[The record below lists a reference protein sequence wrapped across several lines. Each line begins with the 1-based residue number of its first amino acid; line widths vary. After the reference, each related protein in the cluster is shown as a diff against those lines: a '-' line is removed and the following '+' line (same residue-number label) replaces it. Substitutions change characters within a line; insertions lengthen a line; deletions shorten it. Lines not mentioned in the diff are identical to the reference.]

1 MIQEVLVVSEVSF
14 PEPKENSNDGFD
26 TNDIEII
33 EVDDTPEQDRRP
45 VRDDVEPFN
54 IDEEIDIQDDRV
66 KKRLNRLKYEYH
78 QQRREKEAA
87 QRLKDE
93 AVQFAQTTQSEV
105 SRLQGLVGQSEQALL
120 QSVQNRTEAELNSAR
135 EKYKKAHE
143 EGDTDSMVEA
153 QEQLARIQADRAYIA
168 NYQPQ
173 MQPSQVPEQSGQAMP
188 VEQPPQQQ
196 PVDPNLQGWLSHN
209 TWFGAPGNEALT
221 GFTYGLDEMLVK
233 RNIER
238 YTPQYFQ
245 AINEALRETF
255 PAAFANGEQQAT
267 QQAKRSSTVVASA
280 QRGSKGKRQVKLN
293 RTQLDLVKKLGIT
306 PEQYALQQMR
316 MGNE

>member
-14 PEPKENSNDGFD
+14 PEPKENNDVFSD
-26 TNDIEII
+26 DDLEII
-33 EVDDTPEQDRRP
+33 EINDTPDVDRKP

-78 QQRREKEAA
+78 QQRREKESA
-87 QRLKDE
+87 QRLRDE
-93 AVQFAQTTQSEV
+93 AVNFAQTSQGEV

-120 QSVQNRTEAELNSAR
+120 QSVQSRTEAELGSAR
-135 EKYKKAHE
+135 DKYKKAHE

-173 MQPSQVPEQSGQAMP
+173 MQPSTAQDQSGQAMP

-196 PVDPNLQGWLSHN
+196 PVDPQLQGWLSQN

-255 PAAFANGEQQAT
+255 PQAFAKGEQQAS
-267 QQAKRSSTVVASA
+267 QSAKRSSTVVASA
-280 QRGSKGKRQVKLN
+280 QRGSKGKRQVALSSSEIEL
-293 RTQLDLVKKLGIT
+293 TKKLGIT
-306 PEQYALQQMR
+306 PQQYAMQKMR

>member
-26 TNDIEII
+26 ANDIEII

-168 NYQPQ
+168 NYQPR

-196 PVDPNLQGWLSHN
+196 PVDPNLQGWLSQN